1 MGTKN
6 RSGKRP
12 LLYLASQSRRR
23 RQILSGSKVSFKVVT
38 SAYREKKL
46 PGLSARML
54 VERHARAKVEHARIP
69 RHARWVLGADTV
81 VAIGR
86 RILGKPDSRRQ
97 AASYLKALQGRTH
110 DVYTGLALLDRQSGR
125 WYRRVVKTRVTMRPL
140 ERREILEYFRAVNPF
155 DKAGAYAIQAGPKII
170 LAIKGSYTN
179 VVGLPVEVIE
189 KWRRI
194 MGRG

>member
-6 RSGKRP
+6 RSGKRT
-12 LLYLASQSRRR
+12 LLYLASQFRRR

-110 DVYTGLALLDRQSGR
+110 DV
-125 WYRRVVKTRVTMRPL
+125 
-140 ERREILEYFRAVNPF
+140 
-155 DKAGAYAIQAGPKII
+155 
-170 LAIKGSYTN
+170 
-179 VVGLPVEVIE
+179 
-189 KWRRI
+189 
-194 MGRG
+194 